1 MGQTDLLRWKLAI
14 VLVVVVG
21 AFVLAA
27 LGRISAP
34 DMFQSLTSLAQAL
47 LLALGVSA
55 AGSAVS
61 AGTQSAARMRWNPPT
76 PTHSPDDA
84 RKGFDR

>member
-1 MGQTDLLRWKLAI
+1 MGQTDLLRWKLGI
-14 VLVVVVG
+14 VLVVVFG

-34 DMFQSLTSLAQAL
+34 DMFASLSSVAQAF
-47 LLALGVSA
+47 LLALGISG

-61 AGTQSAARMRWNPPT
+61 VGTQAAARMRWTPP
-76 PTHSPDDA
+76 PPHSPDEA
-84 RKGFDR
+84 RKGFER